1 MKDVGNITR
10 VNPDKRVEALMKFRS
25 RLAENASVC
34 QVTNFTENVDYVVID
49 YFFFKDSTRTGK
61 LGFAI
66 FSQHCQLQSP
76 YHETI

>member
-34 QVTNFTENVDYVVID
+34 QVTIFIENVHYVTID
-49 YFFFKDSTRTGK
+49 FFFKDSTRTGK